1 MMSVSNP
8 LILTIVYWL
17 HLMATVVWIGGII
30 SMAIIFL
37 PSVQKTLEN
46 SQKSVLYAE
55 IQRRF
60 QPLGWLSLIV
70 LAGTGMI
77 QMGANSAYQGFLN
90 INNSWAVALFSK
102 HIAIILLV
110 ILMGIMTWGV
120 LPALKRI
127 SLRQSLGKAIDEKEQ
142 KKYGRMEKQLLN
154 GTLVLSVI
162 ILLLTAWARSAS

>member
-1 MMSVSNP
+1 
-8 LILTIVYWL
+8 
-17 HLMATVVWIGGII
+17 
-30 SMAIIFL
+30 
-37 PSVQKTLEN
+37 
-46 SQKSVLYAE
+46 
-55 IQRRF
+55 
-60 QPLGWLSLIV
+60 
-70 LAGTGMI
+70 MI